1 METRLI
7 SLALTLALCFGQAL
21 PALAAEDA
29 AGTPDPGY
37 TDVPADCWCADSI
50 ARATELGLF
59 QGLGDG
65 RFGRGEPITRAAFI
79 TALVRLFGWNAE
91 LPADGSFTDASPGS
105 WYYAA
110 VETAYANGAVAAS
123 DHAFRPGDNI
133 SRGEMVTMLVRGLG
147 YTALAGTI
155 STYSSPFTDVS
166 ANKGFISIAY
176 DMALVDGVG
185 DGRFDPN
192 GHATREQAAVLLVRV
207 YDLLHAPPTAM
218 QSAGGYTRVAVAA
231 PRPAA
236 DDEIPTTPLEPL
248 ADLYIALRQ
257 LKSSGTDMG
266 QVVLCLSAGG
276 VRTLVEKNAI
286 VSTDRLTAS
295 QVEEV
300 LASAE
305 DLSAYYSDRY
315 ECAYCIYQAG
325 YGREATLWYQ
335 SERSLAAKLQLAS
348 LFGVTRYVLE

>member
-1 METRLI
+1 MEKRLL
-7 SLALTLALCFGQAL
+7 SLVLTLALCLGQAL
-21 PALAAEDA
+21 PVLAAEDA
-29 AGTPDPGY
+29 AGTPETGY
-37 TDVPADCWCADSI
+37 TDVPADCWCAESI

-65 RFGRGEPITRAAFI
+65 RFGRGEPITRSAFI
-79 TALVRLFGWNAE
+79 TALVRLFGWSAGI
-91 LPADGSFTDASPGS
+91 PPKGTFSDVAPGS

-110 VETAYANGAVAAS
+110 VETAYANDAVAAS

-133 SRGEMVTMLVRGLG
+133 SRGEMVTMLIRGLG
-147 YTALAGTI
+147 YTALAGTV

-185 DGRFDPN
+185 DGRFDPD
-192 GHATREQAAVLLVRV
+192 GSATREQAAVLLVRV
-207 YDLLHAPPTAM
+207 YDLLHAPPAAM
-218 QSAGGYTRVAVAA
+218 QSAGGYTRVAV
-231 PRPAA
+231 PTPKPAA
-236 DDEIPTTPLEPL
+236 GGEIPTTPLEPL
-248 ADLYIALRQ
+248 TELYSALRQ

-276 VRTLVEKNAI
+276 VRTLVEKNTI
-286 VSTDRLTAS
+286 VSTEVLTAS

-300 LASAE
+300 LSSAE
-305 DLSAYYSDRY
+305 DLNTYYSDRY
-315 ECAYCIYQAG
+315 ECAYCLYRTEDGQ
-325 YGREATLWYQ
+325 EATLWYQ
-335 SERSLAAKLQLAS
+335 NERSLAAKLQLAS